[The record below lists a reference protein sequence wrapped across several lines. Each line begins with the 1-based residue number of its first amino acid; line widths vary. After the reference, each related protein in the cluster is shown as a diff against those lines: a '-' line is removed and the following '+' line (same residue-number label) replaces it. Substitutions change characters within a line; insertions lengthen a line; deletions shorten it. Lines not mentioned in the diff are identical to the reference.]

1 MTNAEFVELIKR
13 NPVRVISGVVAVLC
27 AASVYYL
34 SDQIDIATQALAQ
47 KTAEGERL
55 ATNVKFSA
63 QLPEQLEALTT
74 ANAAIQARAV
84 QASQL
89 ANNLQYF
96 YRLET
101 ESGVELVDLRQTTG
115 AGRVNAKASSNGV
128 GFAIS
133 VKGDYPTLLGW
144 LRRLENGPHFCRVMT
159 ASMGLAGV
167 DRAAPPVL
175 AISVELFGQ
184 P

>member
-13 NPVRVISGVVAVLC
+13 NPIRVISGVLAVLC
-27 AASVYYL
+27 GAGVYYVN
-34 SDQIDIATQALAQ
+34 DRIDIATQTLAQ
-47 KTAEGERL
+47 KTAEGDRL

-63 QLPEQLEALTT
+63 QLPEQLEALTA
-74 ANAAIQARAV
+74 ANAAIQARAI

-101 ESGVELVDLRQTTG
+101 ESGVELIDLRQITVMT
-115 AGRVNAKASSNGV
+115 RSSKTSANGV

-133 VKGDYPTLLGW
+133 VKGDYATLLGW

-159 ASMGLAGV
+159 ASMGLPGV
-167 DRAAPPVL
+167 DRAAPPTL
-175 AISVELFGQ
+175 AVSVELFGQ